1 MFYYVTLTQN
11 IDLEPRWFGKQLHR
25 TLKQKLVEK
34 VQEQPGFGSLA
45 GTTNTSKSDSSG
57 CVPLSHVQVEGTCTN
72 KYGYIVNVVD
82 VGKIS
87 QVGTPTGWQGAAVGA
102 AAAVGNSS
110 SR

>member
-45 GTTNTSKSDSSG
+45 GATK
-57 CVPLSHVQVEGTCTN
+57 H
-72 KYGYIVNVVD
+72 
-82 VGKIS
+82 
-87 QVGTPTGWQGAAVGA
+87 
-102 AAAVGNSS
+102 
-110 SR
+110 